1 MSEQAERARPKTR
14 LEVAAE
20 IRNKI
25 DKVTEAMQGVPDEG
39 WDEVLG
45 EGAGT
50 FFDKPWAEAILDGM
64 VKGTITVGDPR
75 LADELQRLES
85 AMRSVPLEQA
95 KQSYRRWR
103 ADDPDIAERIE
114 ELHDAILGIEYIT
127 REAIEAGLTTPGQDL
142 SAGQAKGWASHVNYS
157 IQEKDFA

>member
-14 LEVAAE
+14 LDVAAD
-20 IRNKI
+20 IRSRVE
-25 DKVTEAMQGVPDEG
+25 KVAEVMQGILDEG

-45 EGAGT
+45 KGAGE

-75 LADELQRLES
+75 LADGLQRLES

-95 KQSYRRWR
+95 KQSYRRLL
-103 ADDPDIAERIE
+103 ADDPDIE
-114 ELHDAILGIEYIT
+114 ELVKELQDARLGIESIT
-127 REAIEAGLTTPGQDL
+127 RQAIEAGLTTPGQDL
-142 SAGQAKGWASHVNYS
+142 SAGQGKGWAAHVS
-157 IQEKDFA
+157 